1 MMAECGGVEC
11 VSVMH
16 HSKVGKRFVRQLL
29 NPLQVPLRQIVKL
42 NLALPL
48 PLRVPSLLVLVHRNG
63 KFLVFFCPEL
73 VLGKNF
79 HSALKLAG
87 KWVKGA
93 EAADDDLPVTAKLT
107 YVRAFDN

>member
-16 HSKVGKRFVRQLL
+16 HSKVEKRFVRQLL

-63 KFLVFFCPEL
+63 NCPPFSL
-73 VLGKNF
+73 DKRVNSDARIFNYRVHL
-79 HSALKLAG
+79 
-87 KWVKGA
+87 
-93 EAADDDLPVTAKLT
+93 
-107 YVRAFDN
+107 

>member
-1 MMAECGGVEC
+1 MAECGGVEC

-63 KFLVFFCPEL
+63 KFLVFFLPRTCVGEKL
-73 VLGKNF
+73 SLSLEVGREMGKGGG
-79 HSALKLAG
+79 SG
-87 KWVKGA
+87 
-93 EAADDDLPVTAKLT
+93 
-107 YVRAFDN
+107 